1 MTGRTPIDLVESL
14 RCCCNLVYNLIL
26 AFPHLPAS
34 SLADTVTSNF
44 LVIVCHPSQTA
55 VHLRLHGYYAH
66 EETSFGSQNI
76 L

>member
-44 LVIVCHPSQTA
+44 FWA
-55 VHLRLHGYYAH
+55 
-66 EETSFGSQNI
+66 
-76 L
+76 